1 MKCKKYYP
9 GLPQSR
15 GTCLPVHIHLQV
27 IFIKSSCPHK
37 KLIQGASQR
46 EGTDPLWGVQPTRHP
61 SRVSPTIPSSHW
73 CLICAMHNVYA
84 LFVDLCNLC
93 SYWCHHLS
101 SCEFAYMHWKPNV
114 RSLCFKSRSNWVS
127 AHVSIF
133 SKLSQGDQMCGQIW
147 AMSPKNPK
155 LRKIWP
161 TIRSWANLAKCWC
174 RQIRQLVKQAPPGL
188 FNTKSTWLLDYKLVH
203 KK

>member
-1 MKCKKYYP
+1 MSASAH
-9 GLPQSR
+9 LPS
-15 GTCLPVHIHLQV
+15 GDLKNLFDIFWHLFD
-27 IFIKSSCPHK
+27 IIRPFSHK
-37 KLIQGASQR
+37 KLIQGASQW
-46 EGTDPLWGVQPTRHP
+46 EGADPFWGVQPTRHP

-84 LFVDLCNLC
+84 LYVDLCNLC

-147 AMSPKNPK
+147 AMRPKNEK
-155 LRKIWP
+155 LSKFGQILMP
-161 TIRSWANLAKCWC
+161 SNEATGQKGSSWSI
-174 RQIRQLVKQAPPGL
+174 Q
-188 FNTKSTWLLDYKLVH
+188 
-203 KK
+203 